1 MKVNYRLV
9 WLPYISNRVR
19 KRQIFNL
26 CTSRNSMKSK
36 PQEKGQ
42 QGYQTESAYSPALQ
56 MNNKEEA
63 WLHWKWSE
71 SMTSLKVG
79 KLLGENF
86 TYKMLKIAG
95 IMSSM
100 DAYSISKPMK
110 PYRIA
115 FIFPQQLKQW
125 RKEHREVLLLLPDQ
139 VWQGTRPAGDAIA
152 SSPGR

>member
-42 QGYQTESAYSPALQ
+42 QGYETESAYSPALQ

-63 WLHWKWSE
+63 WLHWKWAHA
-71 SMTSLKVG
+71 

-100 DAYSISKPMK
+100 DAYSISKLVK

-115 FIFPQQLKQW
+115 FIFTQQLKQW

-139 VWQGTRPAGDAIA
+139 VWQGTRPAGDAMA